1 MYQLAVL
8 IQQLGQG
15 YLPLDLSHKEGR
27 IALGMYGYIKR
38 GPSTASAE
46 KTAVHLGLS
55 VDSALFLQAESC
67 LEMSLLNGVSAVS
80 RTQKGN
86 DSPSQASRYVW
97 KLIAVAKRQSLVAD
111 SSVLIPYLKEAFKLA
126 EHHHFVDAS
135 RVAVELLALLRANRY
150 YHKGEY
156 HRYRAQATYYRELC
170 RRLRKL
176 KSAINHLDLLERS
189 WPPLQE
195 REVAVSFLRDKMQRY
210 RDATNNLRFNL
221 TYFSFEVKCCF
232 LLADYSGVIAKA
244 HEAINYCLAQDDR
257 FHYHQAPY
265 VASLSYAL
273 LQTDNYAEGLVYAKK
288 LLSTQDV
295 DSLQYLKTVELI
307 VLLSFRSGNFQ
318 QAADYFTLLQK
329 NLRTQQWESY
339 TLFSS
344 YLFLLNKAEK
354 IEATDKFIRG
364 SGKKLKEMLVAFN
377 QSHPDSNNG
386 IHLLVV
392 EAFMELSRKR
402 YSNFRR
408 VIDQLKLI
416 KQEECSKRASYFVN
430 ALGILPGQAF
440 HQVAVSRHAQKS
452 LDRMG
457 QHQAE
462 RPLEEI
468 IPFELLWELFLD
480 QLGLKRISTRKPRA
494 QKTKP

>member
-27 IALGMYGYIKR
+27 VALDLYRYIKR
-38 GPSTASAE
+38 SPAASEE
-46 KTAVHLGLS
+46 KTAEYLGLAM
-55 VDSALFLQAESC
+55 DSALFLQAASC
-67 LEMSLLNGVSAVS
+67 LKLSLLNGISAVS
-80 RTQKGN
+80 RTHKGN
-86 DSPSQASRYVW
+86 DSPDQASKYVW

-126 EHHHFVDAS
+126 EYHHFVDAS

-150 YHKGEY
+150 YHKAEY
-156 HRYRAQATYYRELC
+156 HHYRTKATYYRELC

-195 REVAVSFLRDKMQRY
+195 REIAVSFLRDKMQRY

-244 HEAINYCLAQDDR
+244 HEAINFCLTQDDR

-295 DSLQYLKTVELI
+295 DSLQYLKTIELI
-307 VLLSFRSGNFQ
+307 VLLSFRAGDFQ

-329 NLRTQQWESY
+329 NLRTQEWESY

-344 YLFLLNKAEK
+344 YLFLLNKGGK
-354 IEATDKFIRG
+354 IEEGEKFTRG
-364 SGKKLKEMLVAFN
+364 SGKKLKEMLTAFN

-402 YSNFRR
+402 YSNYRR
-408 VIDQLKLI
+408 VIDCLKLI
-416 KQEECSKRASYFVN
+416 KQEASSKRAKYFIS
-430 ALGILPGQAF
+430 ALEVLPEQAF
-440 HQVAVSRHAQKS
+440 HQVAVSRHAQKFLEKMS
-452 LDRMG
+452 
-457 QHQAE
+457 QQQAE

-468 IPFELLWELFLD
+468 IPFESLWELFLGL
-480 QLGLKRISTRKPRA
+480 LGLKRISTRKPRIK
-494 QKTKP
+494 KTEP

>member
-1 MYQLAVL
+1 
-8 IQQLGQG
+8 
-15 YLPLDLSHKEGR
+15 
-27 IALGMYGYIKR
+27 
-38 GPSTASAE
+38 
-46 KTAVHLGLS
+46 S
-55 VDSALFLQAESC
+55 VESMLFLQVTAY
-67 LEMSLLNGVSAVS
+67 LKISLLNGVSAIS
-80 RTQKGN
+80 RIQKGK
-86 DSPSQASRYVW
+86 DCPKQASRYVW

-150 YHKGEY
+150 YHKAEY
-156 HRYRAQATYYRELC
+156 HHYRTQATYYRELC

-195 REVAVSFLRDKMQRY
+195 RDVAVSFLRDKMQRY
-210 RDATNNLRFNL
+210 REATNNLRFNL

-232 LLADYSGVIAKA
+232 LLADYSGVITKA
-244 HEAINYCLAQDDR
+244 HEAINYCRAKEDR
-257 FHYHQAPY
+257 FHYLQAPY

-288 LLSTQDV
+288 LLSSQDV
-295 DSLQYLKTVELI
+295 DSLQYLKTIELI
-307 VLLSFRSGNFQ
+307 VLLSFRAGDFQ

-339 TLFSS
+339 ALFSS

-377 QSHPDSNNG
+377 QSHPDSHNG
-386 IHLLVV
+386 VHLLVV

-402 YSNFRR
+402 YSNFCR
-408 VIDQLKLI
+408 VIDKLKLV
-416 KQEECSKRASYFVN
+416 KQEECSKRANYFVN
-430 ALGILPGQAF
+430 ALSILPEQAF
-440 HQVAVSRHAQKS
+440 HQVAVSRHAKKFI
-452 LDRMG
+452 DKIG
-457 QHQAE
+457 QYQAE

-468 IPFELLWELFLD
+468 IPFELLWALFIDL
-480 QLGLKRISTRKPRA
+480 LGLKRISTRKPRA
-494 QKTKP
+494 QNTKS